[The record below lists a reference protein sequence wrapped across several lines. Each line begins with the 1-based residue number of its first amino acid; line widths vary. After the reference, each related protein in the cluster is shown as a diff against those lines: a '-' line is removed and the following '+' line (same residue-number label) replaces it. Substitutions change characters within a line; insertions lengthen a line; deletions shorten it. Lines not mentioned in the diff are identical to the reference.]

1 MIVVESKTSASPFTN
16 FVITS
21 SRSSAF
27 IWPWPTTR
35 RALGKSFF
43 SRSAICAGVS
53 TGAAIEDGV
62 DQCDEARAAA
72 IEAVADSG
80 NEILACEEAGI
91 TQSIFRSQ

>member
-1 MIVVESKTSASPFTN
+1 VRLHEHKPERRGNV
-16 FVITS
+16 
-21 SRSSAF
+21 
-27 IWPWPTTR
+27 TR
-35 RALGKSFF
+35 DQPVTQSG
-43 SRSAICAGVS
+43 GVS
-53 TGAAIEDGV
+53 TGTAIEDGV